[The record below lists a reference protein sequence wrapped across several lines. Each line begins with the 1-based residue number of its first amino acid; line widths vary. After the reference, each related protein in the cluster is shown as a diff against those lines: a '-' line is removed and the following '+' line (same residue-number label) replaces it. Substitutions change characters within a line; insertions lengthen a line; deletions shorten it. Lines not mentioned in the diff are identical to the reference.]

1 MAAIEIQ
8 VQGLFAT
15 PVAAIMLPGSEALNA
30 ALQDTILRRRD
41 AYPGVEAS
49 NNGGWHSTRD
59 FAEWS
64 GPEGRHLLATARS
77 AVTQLTRD
85 RNGHPVRPKW
95 IVEAWA
101 NVNQAHSSNAC
112 HYHPGAFWSAS
123 YYVSDGGALNDPRLG
138 GEFEMID
145 PRGAA
150 PMMHAPMLKFA
161 GEGGLSAGSAETIQ
175 PRPGLL
181 FIFPSFLFHAVRPYR
196 GNALRISVAMNFGVD
211 ASHPFEEV

>member
-1 MAAIEIQ
+1 MPAVEIQ

-15 PVAAIMLPGSEALNA
+15 PVAAIMLPDHKERNA
-30 ALQDTILRRRD
+30 ALEKVILSRRETH
-41 AYPGVEAS
+41 PGVEAS

-59 FAEWS
+59 FAEWG
-64 GPEGRHLLATARS
+64 GPHGRLLLATASS

-112 HYHPGAFWSAS
+112 HYHPGSFWSAS
-123 YYVSDGGALNDPRLG
+123 YYVSDGGCLADPEIG
-138 GEFEMID
+138 GEFEMMD
-145 PRGAA
+145 PRGPA

-181 FIFPSFLFHAVRPYR
+181 FIFPSFLLHAVRPYR
-196 GNALRISVAMNFGVD
+196 GDALRISVAMNFGVD
-211 ASHPFEEV
+211 PSHPFEVA